1 MLEFKIRGSDDKGAE
16 GGFCCSDSNMIFILT
31 MVMFARCDLFGKIH
45 THTRTHAHTQFIV

>member
-45 THTRTHAHTQFIV
+45 THTHAHTHTHSL